1 MKIELVTAIKPDE
14 EVEVAFLKVISVLS
28 EIQHGGYCESNI
40 ILQKFYEKGISN
52 LDSEISYLYKIGKI
66 LGMDF
71 DTKSEFDVEIV
82 GEDDDKNCLEYCDGL
97 PF

>member
-1 MKIELVTAIKPDE
+1 MILELVTTVKPDE
-14 EVEVAFLKVISVLS
+14 EVKEAFAKVISVLS

-40 ILQKFYEKGISN
+40 ILQKFYKKGISN
-52 LDSEISYLYKIGKI
+52 LDGEISYLYKIGEI

-71 DTKSEFDVEIV
+71 DTGENFEVEIV
-82 GEDDDKNCLEYCDGL
+82 SEDDEDDDGL

>member
-1 MKIELVTAIKPDE
+1 MILELVTTVKPDE
-14 EVEVAFLKVISVLS
+14 EITDAFVKVISILK

-52 LDSEISYLYKIGKI
+52 LDGEIAYLIKVGEI
-66 LGMDF
+66 LGIDF
-71 DTKSEFDVEIV
+71 DTGEDFEVEIV
-82 GEDDDKNCLEYCDGL
+82 SEDDEDDDGL